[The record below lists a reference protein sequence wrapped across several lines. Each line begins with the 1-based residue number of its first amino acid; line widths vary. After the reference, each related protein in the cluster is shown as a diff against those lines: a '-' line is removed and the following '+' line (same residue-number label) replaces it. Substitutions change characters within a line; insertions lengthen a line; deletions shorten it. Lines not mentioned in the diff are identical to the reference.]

1 MNGLPSASESDGAL
15 YGAKHAKG
23 ALPSRKEHD
32 MRRQQLAPRRQW
44 HRQQLAPPTNG
55 ANGLRRAANALDC
68 SETTNARARQLRA
81 GQT

>member
-32 MRRQQLAPRRQW
+32 MRRQQLAP
-44 HRQQLAPPTNG
+44 PTNG